1 MKVIQNKL
9 IPFKGYSYINLFG
22 LIFTRDKSKIS
33 AKSYNH
39 EKIHLKQMQE
49 MLWIPFYLWYG
60 IEYILIRLCRLF
72 SKQSTV
78 YHDVSFEE
86 EAYNN
91 QDDYTYPE
99 TRKHYSWLKYLK
111 IGSFKERWTETR
123 LNKG

>member
-33 AKSYNH
+33 DKSYNH

-60 IEYILIRLCRLF
+60 IEYVLIRLCRLF
-72 SKQSTV
+72 SKQNTV

-91 QDDYTYPE
+91 QDDYEYPE

-111 IGSFKERWTETR
+111 IGSFKERWTETH
-123 LNKG
+123 LNKE